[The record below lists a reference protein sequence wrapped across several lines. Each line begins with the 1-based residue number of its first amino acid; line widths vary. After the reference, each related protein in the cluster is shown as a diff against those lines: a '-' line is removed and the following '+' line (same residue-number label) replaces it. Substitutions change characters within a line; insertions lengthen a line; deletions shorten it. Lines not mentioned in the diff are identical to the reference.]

1 MAAGERHMAPVV
13 IQTQHFQA
21 ARSNPQLR
29 ASANHGKPPIAATG
43 RPAEFH
49 SAVPAREAGAPY
61 NPPAKRRAARG
72 GENGTPR
79 GTVHPKDL
87 PPFERPSAANTGDAN
102 RDRKYEQQQQTMLAK
117 QEQERQKLPQR
128 QDQEHQRMTQQN
140 ASEARKQQ
148 VEQRHQQQMEQ
159 LQQRHVQQQQPLS
172 WAVHMW

>member
-1 MAAGERHMAPVV
+1 
-13 IQTQHFQA
+13 
-21 ARSNPQLR
+21 
-29 ASANHGKPPIAATG
+29 
-43 RPAEFH
+43 
-49 SAVPAREAGAPY
+49 VPAREAGAPY
-61 NPPAKRRAARG
+61 NPPANRRAARG
-72 GENGTPR
+72 GENGTSR